1 MRCKNRLFIEEILFK
16 ICYVL
21 GVGLSIEDIVMNK
34 KYEVF
39 DFFRSIFLWGELDCK
54 KVNI

>member
-21 GVGLSIEDIVMNK
+21 GVGLSIEDIVVNK
-34 KYEVF
+34 KFEVF